1 MKSLVYIKSRKE
13 EVEITKWEYEGM
25 FHYKLWIYDSMNKD
39 VNEEKFPIDDLV
51 FSVR

>member
-25 FHYKLWIYDSMNKD
+25 FHYKLWITDNITKD
-39 VNEEKFPIDDLV
+39 VSEETFPIDDLV
-51 FSVR
+51 FNVK